1 MRVQLQ
7 ADHVFTHTGGTLI
20 VLRAGSII
28 GANAGDYPVAQIAN
42 FAVTLA
48 MTALDAP
55 ATTAIGTEQTRI
67 NAVVIP
73 PGQGKASGIP
83 VAQPNK
89 GGTVGSNNP
98 NKSWDN

>member
-1 MRVQLQ
+1 MRVQLL
-7 ADHVFTHTGGTLI
+7 ADHVFSHVGGTVI
-20 VLRAGSII
+20 VLHAGSII

-48 MTALDAP
+48 MTGLDAP
-55 ATTAIGTEQTRI
+55 ATTALGTEQTRI

-83 VAQPNK
+83 VPQPHR
-89 GGTVGSNNP
+89 GATVSSNNP